1 MICLVHT
8 IDTESDEEISNENL
22 LNGQKNQSMNNLI
35 SHSCSSLL
43 EEKNKEPDIKN
54 EPQVAE
60 TFEEPAEEPIYA
72 TVMRP

>member
-1 MICLVHT
+1 
-8 IDTESDEEISNENL
+8 
-22 LNGQKNQSMNNLI
+22 MNNLI

-54 EPQVAE
+54 NEPQVAE